1 MGRVLKVQNLQETIV
16 SRYISFILTVT
27 LMFNGSAFAYCSN
40 QKGYTFGY
48 LNGVATTPETA
59 RKDIR

>member
-1 MGRVLKVQNLQETIV
+1 
-16 SRYISFILTVT
+16 
-27 LMFNGSAFAYCSN
+27 MFNGSAFAYCSN